1 MVLPFQ
7 RAWVQSLVQAL
18 RSHKQCSRAKKS
30 PSSKCCCSRG
40 PAFVADEVSR
50 KLSDMYSQELRLKR
64 TVVEQLAHTAD
75 RDLALSYLSMW
86 LHQPYLEAGSW
97 LLLESMLL
105 ETGHRV
111 L

>member
-1 MVLPFQ
+1 
-7 RAWVQSLVQAL
+7 
-18 RSHKQCSRAKKS
+18 
-30 PSSKCCCSRG
+30 
-40 PAFVADEVSR
+40 
-50 KLSDMYSQELRLKR
+50 MYGQELRLKR

-86 LHQPYLEAGSW
+86 LHQPYLEAGSR

-105 ETGHRV
+105 ETGHRA

>member
-1 MVLPFQ
+1 MD
-7 RAWVQSLVQAL
+7 RGAWQ
-18 RSHKQCSRAKKS
+18 
-30 PSSKCCCSRG
+30 
-40 PAFVADEVSR
+40 
-50 KLSDMYSQELRLKR
+50 DMYSQELCLKH
-64 TVVEQLAHTAD
+64 TVVEQLAHTAN

-86 LHQPYLEAGSW
+86 LHQPYLEAGSR